1 MRWPNWKR
9 GGPYRQ
15 VLLPPSSE
23 HTTAI
28 NHRPVQA
35 PPRDPRHAA
44 ARARREVHMAF
55 LVARSSDE
63 LRLVQNSFLITSS
76 TAVLLMSER
85 TIWTGRWRQLA
96 TFPGQISRDLRDRR
110 GVGRGLH
117 RLSST
122 YSVTRGNGGGLQWF
136 SGNVWSTTRR
146 PPLRILSS
154 KY

>member
-1 MRWPNWKR
+1 
-9 GGPYRQ
+9 
-15 VLLPPSSE
+15 
-23 HTTAI
+23 
-28 NHRPVQA
+28 
-35 PPRDPRHAA
+35 
-44 ARARREVHMAF
+44 MAL

-63 LRLVQNSFLITSS
+63 LRLVQTSFLITSS
-76 TAVLLMSER
+76 TAVLLISER
-85 TIWTGRWRQLA
+85 TVWTGRWRRLV